1 MQCTSRSILV
11 PQYLRI
17 LIPPEVYDVE
27 ESKKKRTKKKEV
39 LLTISACCVREQSVI
54 RKDVLVILRVLSDKW
69 SATLR

>member
-1 MQCTSRSILV
+1 MQCTGRSILV

-17 LIPPEVYDVE
+17 LIPPEVYDME

-39 LLTISACCVREQSVI
+39 LLTINACCVREQSVI